1 MRNSRDGLRHITLS
15 LCSRPP
21 EAKSSPSLKPSVAPH
36 PMPSR
41 QDLEPIVLGRK
52 ATKLT
57 LMGAEKD
64 LEQELWGFLLTCSR
78 LSFSL
83 FRISSIS
90 SRARSKSCRSFC
102 QYFSSSFTA
111 LVFSSCSRCRR
122 GGKRMRS
129 CGLPSCPKSSP
140 CSASQALCS

>member
-1 MRNSRDGLRHITLS
+1 MISNSYFPIIF
-15 LCSRPP
+15 
-21 EAKSSPSLKPSVAPH
+21 SSKTRRRGSSVIVSHSLKPSAAPH

-41 QDLEPIVLGRK
+41 QGLELIVLGRK
-52 ATKLT
+52 ARMLT
-57 LMGAEKD
+57 LIGGQKD
-64 LEQELWGFLLTCSR
+64 LEQELWELLLTCSR

-122 GGKRMRS
+122 VGKRMRS
-129 CGLPSCPKSSP
+129 CGRPSCPKSSP
-140 CSASQALCS
+140 WPASQALCR